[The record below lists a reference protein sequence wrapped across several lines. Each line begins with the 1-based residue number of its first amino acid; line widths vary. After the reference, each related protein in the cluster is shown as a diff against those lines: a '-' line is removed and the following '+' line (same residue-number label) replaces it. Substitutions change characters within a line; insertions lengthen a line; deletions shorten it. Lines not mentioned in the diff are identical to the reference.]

1 MDCNPVAAKTC
12 VLKMQLKCETCQKK
26 VKKVMQKIHG
36 VHSIS
41 IDANDGTAAVSSTVD
56 PHLLIAML
64 AKAGK
69 KAELLWELPQQTPV
83 NIPNPQ
89 VEQPFKNV
97 QMASPPPRPPPSP
110 GPPPPPPPASN
121 LQASGFDYA
130 QLQELAKIP
139 GLKHVELQHSRN
151 VKLVFK
157 DHYDDDHLSHGDE
170 HAMKISL
177 DRQLYNGAANVGHGH
192 VRNQEQHMQ
201 MKPMVYHRPSPVH
214 YYYARPFATPTNYSG
229 YGGLQ
234 PRNLPHADFNCSDD
248 GKCIVM

>member
-64 AKAGK
+64 AKA
-69 KAELLWELPQQTPV
+69 
-83 NIPNPQ
+83 
-89 VEQPFKNV
+89 
-97 QMASPPPRPPPSP
+97 
-110 GPPPPPPPASN
+110 
-121 LQASGFDYA
+121 ASGFDYA

-214 YYYARPFATPTNYSG
+214 YYYARPFATPTNYYG